1 MNIYDISKKA
11 GVSIA
16 TVSRVMNG
24 NASVSEKTRQKIL
37 AIIAETDYTPN
48 VFARG
53 LGLNTMKTIG
63 LLCADSSDQFFS
75 RAVYYLERALRAS
88 HYDAILSCTGMELET
103 RAEYLKRLLAKKV
116 DAVILVGSSFIE
128 PVASHNQYILDAAAE
143 VPVIILNGY
152 LKAPNVYCA
161 LCDDGDI
168 VSQVTSVY
176 LDHGKR
182 DLLLLYRSD
191 SYSGRCK
198 LAGFKNAFAKR
209 GLPLDP
215 RRTVL
220 FNGTIAQARDKLLAV
235 AEQGL
240 FFDTVIAGDDE
251 LAIGAL
257 KYAKARHLAVPEQFS
272 IMGYNNSQ
280 LGVCCEPEL
289 STIDNQ
295 LSFCCS
301 NAVAALMSVLNGKP
315 APAKTMLSANVI
327 QRGTTTLFDTVRES
341 GGL

>member
-24 NASVSEKTRQKIL
+24 NANVSEKTRQKIL
-37 AIIAETDYTPN
+37 NIIAENDYTPN

-88 HYDAILSCTGMELET
+88 HYDAILSCTGMELDT

-128 PVASHNQYILDAAAE
+128 PAPENNQYILDAAAE
-143 VPVIILNGY
+143 VPVIILNGF
-152 LKAPNVYCA
+152 LKAQNVYCA

-168 VSQVTSVY
+168 VEQVASAY
-176 LDHGKR
+176 LEHGR
-182 DLLLLYRSD
+182 ENLLLLYRSD

-198 LAGFKNAFAKR
+198 VDGFRRAFAKR
-209 GLPLDP
+209 SLALDP
-215 RRTVL
+215 RRVVL
-220 FNGTIAQARDKLLAV
+220 FCGSIAETREKLLSIAG
-235 AEQGL
+235 QGL

-257 KYAKARHLAVPEQFS
+257 KYAKAKGLSVPSQFQ

-280 LGVCCEPEL
+280 LGICCEPEL

-295 LSFCCS
+295 LAFCCN
-301 NAVAALMSVLNGKP
+301 NAVTALMSVLDGKP
-315 APAKTMLSANVI
+315 APAKTMLSADII
-327 QRGTTTLFDTVRES
+327 QRGTTTLFDTARPKAE
-341 GGL
+341 L